1 MDRSTVLVVGGPGL
15 TIVVREAL
23 GRSAR
28 VMSLLPTV
36 AAAADV
42 SPIVVLIDVDGPRG
56 LGLLAETGR
65 LFPSVPRLAVAADDG
80 PAALDVLGFGATGLL
95 SSAARGDEVRDA
107 IVRAVAGEPVIP
119 DRFLADVVLQL
130 RERRAD
136 QAGDPMGSLTSR
148 ELEVLRMVAGGAST
162 AEVARGLGI
171 STATV
176 QSHVKNVLA
185 KLGVHSKVEAVRMAW
200 RRGVAT
206 IPAGA

>member
-1 MDRSTVLVVGGPGL
+1 
-15 TIVVREAL
+15 
-23 GRSAR
+23 
-28 VMSLLPTV
+28 MSLLPTV

-42 SPIVVLIDVDGPRG
+42 SPIVVLIDVDGPGG

-65 LFPSVPRLAVAADDG
+65 LFPAVPRLAVAADDG

-95 SSAARGDEVRDA
+95 SSVARGDEVRDA

-136 QAGDPMGSLTSR
+136 QVGDPMRSLTSR

-200 RRGVAT
+200 RRGVAS